1 MDPAQKRERRI
12 RVLVAD
18 DHPLVR
24 RMVKTTLQQYPD
36 FEVLGEAKDGAEA
49 VEEAKKLKPDVVVLN
64 ITMPRLN
71 GFEAAQE
78 IKKLVPQ
85 SGIVILSTHADKHF
99 VNEAKKIGV
108 KVYIS
113 KSKIGE
119 ALVRAVEAAVE
130 GEDFIVLE

>member
-1 MDPAQKRERRI
+1 M
-12 RVLVAD
+12 
-18 DHPLVR
+18 VR
-24 RMVKTTLQQYPD
+24 TTLQQHPH

-64 ITMPRLN
+64 VTMPVLN

-78 IKKLVPQ
+78 IKRQVPQ
-85 SGIVILSTHADKHF
+85 SHIVILSTHADKYF

-108 KVYIS
+108 KVYVS

-119 ALVRAVEAAVE
+119 ALVKAVQAAVE

>member
-1 MDPAQKRERRI
+1 MNPVLNRDRRI
-12 RVLVAD
+12 RILVAD
-18 DHPLVR
+18 DHPIVR
-24 RMVKTTLQQYPD
+24 RMVRTTLQQHPH

-64 ITMPRLN
+64 VTMPVLN

-78 IKKLVPQ
+78 IKRQVPQ
-85 SGIVILSTHADKHF
+85 SRIVILSTHADKYF

-108 KVYIS
+108 KVYVS

-119 ALVRAVEAAVE
+119 ALVKAVQAAVE